1 MSDQQNDPYA
11 AQPAY
16 RPAPPAPAYLPAP
29 APSDATTAQQPAYSA
44 PVSAAPTSSYPVGG
58 YPAPQTEGPRRTSV
72 WTWVFAGLAVLLLAG
87 GGGLGYVYNE
97 ARGTV
102 AEKNNQ
108 IATLQ
113 STVDSQAKDLT
124 TSEGRLTQAQ
134 DDLKDA
140 NDEVTALEACKASV
154 QKFVDA
160 LDGTDAES
168 QAAALEMFNA
178 CDSNL

>member
-1 MSDQQNDPYA
+1 V
-11 AQPAY
+11 
-16 RPAPPAPAYLPAP
+16 PAPDPT
-29 APSDATTAQQPAYSA
+29 DATTAQQPAYSA
-44 PVSAAPTSSYPVGG
+44 PISAAPTSAYPVGG
-58 YPAPQTEGPRRTSV
+58 YPAPQTPGPRRTSV

-102 AEKNNQ
+102 ADKNNQ

-113 STVDSQAKDLT
+113 STVDAQAKDLT
-124 TSEGRLTQAQ
+124 TSEGRLKAAQ

-160 LDGTDAES
+160 LDGTEAES